1 METIVTSSRAIVITA
16 SNRASQGLYED
27 SSGEIL
33 VAGLTSLGF
42 SVLPKVI
49 VSDDQALIGR
59 AIANAIAAKIDLI
72 VTTGG
77 TGISPTDV
85 TPEATAPYI
94 EKLLP
99 GFSESLRAL
108 SREKVPTADLT
119 RGLAG
124 TNGHSF
130 IVNLPGSPG
139 GVRDGL
145 VIIERLAPH
154 VISQLQGEDHAR
166 SI

>member
-1 METIVTSSRAIVITA
+1 MTASRAIVITA
-16 SNRASQGLYED
+16 SNRASQGFYED

-33 VAGLTSLGF
+33 VAGLIALGF
-42 SVLPKVI
+42 YVLPKVI
-49 VSDDQALIGR
+49 VSDDRVLIGR
-59 AIANAIAAKIDLI
+59 EIANAIDSKIDLI

-85 TPEATAPYI
+85 TPEATAPHI
-94 EKLLP
+94 EKSLP
-99 GFSESLRAL
+99 GFNEALRAY

-124 TNGHSF
+124 TNGHSL

-154 VISQLQGEDHAR
+154 IISQLRGEDHVKAK
-166 SI
+166 